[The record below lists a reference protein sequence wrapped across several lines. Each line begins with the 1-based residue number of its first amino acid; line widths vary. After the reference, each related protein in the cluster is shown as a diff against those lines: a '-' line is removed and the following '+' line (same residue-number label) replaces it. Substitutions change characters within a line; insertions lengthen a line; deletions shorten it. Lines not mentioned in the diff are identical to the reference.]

1 MGLGGVAF
9 SVGWFALI
17 FCSGLRRASD
27 LEKKVKESCGRNSSY
42 RFFFPRSGAA
52 FRVGSGAGTRRL
64 P

>member
-27 LEKKVKESCGRNSSY
+27 LENKLRAPRKISAFQSFCGHEK
-42 RFFFPRSGAA
+42 AA
-52 FRVGSGAGTRRL
+52 NQAA
-64 P
+64 